1 MRIII
6 ETGKKKKKK
15 QDKAVKKK
23 REFSKTL
30 LIQESFLIWI
40 ETLAFL
46 GLAYFCIIKGYTGSI
61 PWLTSFSALPWT
73 AYAVSQGFYYNKSK
87 KENTQGGI
95 IYETAL
101 AQLDDNTID
110 TTPQSTIDTNYGI

>member
-1 MRIII
+1 MKIII
-6 ETGKKKKKK
+6 ETGKEKIKKR
-15 QDKAVKKK
+15 KKK

-30 LIQESFLIWI
+30 LIQESFLIWV

-46 GLAYFCIIKGYTGSI
+46 GLAYLCIIKGYTGSI

-95 IYETAL
+95 VYETAL
-101 AQLDDNTID
+101 AQIQEDEDEYE
-110 TTPQSTIDTNYGI
+110 TPQSDLDTGYGI